1 MVMDG
6 SYTSDEHSMTYRAVE
21 SLCCTLETNVT
32 LYVNYTS
39 INQSIAMIKRTEAE
53 NRVNEVFIK
62 CFIKF
67 YEDLKKLLLN
77 VQGK

>member
-1 MVMDG
+1 M
-6 SYTSDEHSMTYRAVE
+6 STI
-21 SLCCTLETNVT
+21 LQ
-32 LYVNYTS
+32 S